1 MPSKGSFTA
10 LAHWEAPAGLM
21 MLGQQL
27 TIVFVR
33 PAQNKAAVLQEAYDI
48 AQLLNTALPGQ
59 RQA

>member
-1 MPSKGSFTA
+1 
-10 LAHWEAPAGLM
+10 M

-33 PAQNKAAVLQEAYDI
+33 PAQNKAAVLKEAYDI